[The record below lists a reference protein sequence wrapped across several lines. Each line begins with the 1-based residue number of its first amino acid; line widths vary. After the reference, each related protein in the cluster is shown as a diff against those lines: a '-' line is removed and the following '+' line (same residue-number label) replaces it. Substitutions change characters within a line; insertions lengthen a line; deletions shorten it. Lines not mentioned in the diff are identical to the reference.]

1 MSTSEKM
8 PDKRQCGNDAAAYVL
23 GALEP
28 EELEAF
34 RAHLASCAACREDVA
49 ALQPVVEALPAAA
62 PQLAAPGDLRRR
74 VIDAARSEPKDAGP
88 APEEPDQRGR
98 PAPRPRARRRWGWA
112 PSPAAAVAGVLAAAL
127 VAVGI
132 VELASGGSSGTRVIQ
147 ASVRGT
153 GSAELRV
160 TGRRGEL
167 VVSHFPPPP
176 SGQIYQVW
184 LERGHAAPSPTS
196 TLFSVTST
204 GTGDIGLVG
213 DLRGVSEVLVTAE
226 PSGGTLVPTTAPL
239 ITAQIS

>member
-1 MSTSEKM
+1 MTTPEKT
-8 PDKRQCGNDAAAYVL
+8 PDKRDCGGDAAAYVL

-34 RAHLASCAACREDVA
+34 RAHLSSCAACREEVA

-62 PQLAAPGDLRRR
+62 PRLTATADLRRR
-74 VIDAARSEPKDAGP
+74 VIEAARSEPKDVGP
-88 APEEPDQRGR
+88 ATDEPDQQPR

-112 PSPAAAVAGVLAAAL
+112 PSPTAAVAGVLAAAL

-153 GSAELRV
+153 GSAQLRV
-160 TGRRGEL
+160 TGGRGEL
-167 VVSHFPPPP
+167 LVSHFPAPP

-184 LERGHAAPSPTS
+184 LERGHGTPSPTS

-204 GTGDIGLVG
+204 GSGDVGLVA

-226 PSGGTLVPTTAPL
+226 PSGGTPLPTTAPI
-239 ITAQIS
+239 ITAQLS